1 MRLIYDYMKRH
12 KFLLFLNLLAVFS
25 FVAVELGI
33 PTITGAMIDKGIML
47 NDSEFL
53 KNQGIIL
60 GVLAVIGGLGS
71 VLMSY
76 TSSRIANNMTL
87 DMRNDMF
94 QKTQELSHKE
104 YNELG
109 ISSMITRVTNDAFQL
124 QLFVT
129 MMLRL
134 GMIGPIMIVSSFF
147 LIFKSNLTLAMIN
160 LLGIPFIIFTIY
172 VIGKKSNSLSTQQQ
186 ENLDSLNRITR
197 ENITGSRVIR
207 AFRQDENET
216 VRFGKINKLYAD
228 VSKKLFRL
236 MTRVEPLFFFVLHMV
251 VLVVFVVASS
261 MINVG
266 DLQVGSLVS
275 FLEYQFHGL
284 FALMLFSYMFV
295 MYPRAKVSADRI
307 SEVLDM
313 VPSIQNPENG
323 IYQGDD
329 EISVEFR
336 NVTFNYPD
344 GEANVL
350 TDISFKATK
359 GQTVAFIGSTGSGKS
374 TLINLMV
381 RFYDV
386 SRGAVLVNG
395 VDVRE
400 YDLYALRDHFG
411 FIPQKANLFSGTIAS
426 NIRYGKKDALYEE
439 LVASAEVSAA
449 KDFIESRPDGYEA
462 YLSEGGSNL
471 SGGQKQRMSIARA
484 MVRKPD
490 IYVFDD
496 SFSALDFKTDAQI
509 RKNLK
514 SVTQDS
520 IVFVVAQRISSI
532 ADADMIV
539 VLNEGEVVGIGKN
552 SELIKT
558 CEVYR
563 EIAASQL
570 SEEEMAAYA

>member
-236 MTRVEPLFFFVLHMV
+236 MTRVEPLFFFILHMV

-323 IYQGDD
+323 IYQGDN

-449 KDFIESRPDGYEA
+449 KGFIESRPDGYEA

-552 SELIKT
+552 SELMKT

>member
-1 MRLIYDYMKRH
+1 MRLIFKYIKRH

-33 PTITGAMIDKGIML
+33 PTITGAMIDKGIMM

-53 KNQGIIL
+53 RTQGMIL

-87 DMRNDMF
+87 DLRVDMF
-94 QKTQELSHKE
+94 KKTQELSHKE

-124 QLFVT
+124 QLFVV
-129 MMLRL
+129 MLLRL

-147 LIFKSNLTLAMIN
+147 LIFKSNFTLAMVN
-160 LLGIPFIIFTIY
+160 LLGIPFIIFTVY

-216 VRFGKINKLYAD
+216 ARFGAINKRYAD

-236 MTRVEPLFFFVLHMV
+236 MTRVEPLFFFILHMV

-261 MINVG
+261 MINAG

-284 FALMLFSYMFV
+284 FSLMLFSYMFV

-307 SEVLDM
+307 SEVLDS
-313 VPSIQNPENG
+313 VPSIQNPVDG
-323 IYQGDD
+323 VLVGDN
-329 EISVEFR
+329 EVSVEFR

-350 TDISFKATK
+350 TDISFKAHK
-359 GQTVAFIGSTGSGKS
+359 GETVAFIGSTGSGKS

-449 KDFIESRPDGYEA
+449 RDFIEARPDTYEA

-484 MVRKPD
+484 LVRKPD

-496 SFSALDFKTDAQI
+496 SFSALDFKTDALI

-514 SVTQDS
+514 SMTQDS

-539 VLNEGEVVGIGKN
+539 VLNEGEIVGMGKN
-552 SELIKT
+552 RDLMKS

>member
-236 MTRVEPLFFFVLHMV
+236 MTRVEPLFFFILHMV

-323 IYQGDD
+323 IYQGDN

-449 KDFIESRPDGYEA
+449 KGFIESRPDGYEA